1 MFSHDAHINRKCTFL
16 SFSLFFSGWLGK
28 CRGRGQCCVKWN
40 INVFYSPPT
49 SLATFFFSA
58 GLICLYFNFIFL
70 WAGGGGE
77 GLVALLLPSVH
88 TLINNGGVKYVT
100 NNNNNNNETI
110 CKPVVIVVTQTCAK
124 GLCMYLNVRFRGLF
138 QNMFCFSGFVLFF
151 YLFTD
156 SFRSHR
162 CPVWTV

>member
-1 MFSHDAHINRKCTFL
+1 M
-16 SFSLFFSGWLGK
+16 
-28 CRGRGQCCVKWN
+28 GR
-40 INVFYSPPT
+40 
-49 SLATFFFSA
+49 
-58 GLICLYFNFIFL
+58 
-70 WAGGGGE
+70 

-138 QNMFCFSGFVLFF
+138 QNMFCFSVFCFFFIFSLTVLGATGVQCEL
-151 YLFTD
+151 YSEGLHIP
-156 SFRSHR
+156 SFLEF
-162 CPVWTV
+162 

>member
-1 MFSHDAHINRKCTFL
+1 MPTSTGNVPFCFFLNFFRDDWGRVGEVSAALSETLMSFFPPYKFSHLFL
-16 SFSLFFSGWLGK
+16 L
-28 CRGRGQCCVKWN
+28 
-40 INVFYSPPT
+40 
-49 SLATFFFSA
+49 FSA
-58 GLICLYFNFIFL
+58 GLICLYLNFIFL
-70 WAGGGGE
+70 WWEVGWGWG

-138 QNMFCFSGFVLFF
+138 QNMFCFSVFWVFF
-151 YLFTD
+151 L
-156 SFRSHR
+156 SFH
-162 CPVWTV
+162 